1 MKSMIRGAAL
11 GLAVVL
17 GAQTAHAQGLS
28 FGIGAGAVM
37 PTGTFGDINS
47 MGWNVTAVARLKPPV
62 APLGLQVDGFYN
74 RFGLESDL
82 VDGHSRIIGATA
94 NAVFAFPSVSPVRPY
109 LLGGAG
115 VYNLGASVEGGPEL
129 ESVTKLGLNAGAG
142 FDFALGSAKL
152 FADARFHAILN
163 GSADVASG
171 EEATA
176 YMIPITL
183 GLRF

>member
-17 GAQTAHAQGLS
+17 SAQAAHAQGLS
-28 FGIGAGAVM
+28 FGVGGGAVL
-37 PTGTFGDINS
+37 PTGTYGDFNS

-74 RFGLESDL
+74 RFGLESDI
-82 VDGHSRIIGATA
+82 VEGHSSIIGATA

-115 VYNLGASVEGGPEL
+115 VYNQRASVAGG
-129 ESVTKLGLNAGAG
+129 SASQTKLGLNAGGG

-163 GSADVASG
+163 GSVDTTSG
-171 EEATA
+171 DEATA

>member
-17 GAQTAHAQGLS
+17 SAQAAHAQGLS
-28 FGIGAGAVM
+28 FGVGAGAVM
-37 PTGTFGDINS
+37 PTGTYGDFNS

-74 RFGLESDL
+74 RFGLESGI
-82 VDGHSRIIGATA
+82 DGHSSIIGATA

-115 VYNLGASVEGGPEL
+115 VYNQKASVAG
-129 ESVTKLGLNAGAG
+129 ESASQTKVGLNAGAG

-152 FADARFHAILN
+152 FADARFHAILK
-163 GSADVASG
+163 GSVDATTGD
-171 EEATA
+171 EATA